1 MQIHR
6 NSRRT
11 VLKLAAISAA
21 VWLAAC
27 GERPSGPPPT
37 QSGTPEVRV
46 LTVQPQ
52 RLVLSTEL
60 PGRIT
65 AAVSA
70 EVRPQV
76 SGLVKQRTFTE
87 GASVK
92 AGELLYVIDPA
103 TYQAAVAS
111 AEATLARAEATRDSA
126 RLRAARQRELAQ
138 LQAVSRQDAEDAEA
152 ALKQAE
158 AEVGSARAALQTQ
171 RINLDYTRV
180 TAPVGGRIGR
190 SAVTP
195 GALVTANQGQA
206 LATIQQL
213 DPVYLDVTQAS
224 SELLALKRSLA
235 SGALKNGAA
244 KVAIKLEDGS
254 TYAESGLLE
263 FSEAQ
268 VDAATGSVTLR
279 VRVPNPRGELLP
291 GMYAR
296 AVVEQG
302 VVEQAL
308 LVPQQALERDAA
320 GQARLA
326 VVGEDGTLRRQPV
339 TAARAIGDRWLVTE
353 GVKPGDRVAVEGQ
366 QKAANGSPVRAV
378 VATGAA
384 ASAPAAPA
392 ARNAAAGVTASVHTV
407 AQR

>member
-1 MQIHR
+1 MPSQR
-6 NSRRT
+6 PSSRL
-11 VLKLAAISAA
+11 VLTLAATA
-21 VWLAAC
+21 VAVLLAAC
-27 GERPSGPPPT
+27 GERPSGPPPMN
-37 QSGTPEVRV
+37 SGTPQVSV
-46 LTVQPQ
+46 LTMQPQ

-76 SGLVKQRTFTE
+76 SGLVKQRNFTE
-87 GASVK
+87 GSTVK
-92 AGELLYVIDPA
+92 AGEVLYVMDPA
-103 TYQAAVAS
+103 TYQAAAAS

-158 AEVGSARAALQTQ
+158 ADVGSARAALQTQ
-171 RINLDYTRV
+171 RINLDYTRI
-180 TAPVGGRIGR
+180 TAPVSGRIGR
-190 SAVTP
+190 SSVTP
-195 GALVTANQGQA
+195 GALVTANQAQA
-206 LATIQQL
+206 MATIQQL

-224 SELLALKRSLA
+224 SEMLALKRSLA
-235 SGALKNGAA
+235 SGSLKNGAA

-254 TYAESGLLE
+254 SYAEYGLLE

-308 LVPQQALERDAA
+308 LVPQQALERDAS
-320 GQARLA
+320 GQARVA
-326 VVGEDGTLRRQPV
+326 MVGDDGKLRRQPV
-339 TAARAIGDRWLVTE
+339 IAARAIGDRWLIT
-353 GVKPGDRVAVEGQ
+353 GGIKTGDRVAVEGQ
-366 QKAANGSPVRAV
+366 QKAGNGSPVTAV
-378 VATGAA
+378 PVGKPASSPGRPGEAA
-384 ASAPAAPA
+384 LVS
-392 ARNAAAGVTASVHTV
+392 ASVHTV

>member
-1 MQIHR
+1 M
-6 NSRRT
+6 SRQRHASRL
-11 VLKLAAISAA
+11 VLSLAATAA
-21 VWLAAC
+21 LALLAAC
-27 GERPSGPPPT
+27 GERPSGPPPMN
-37 QSGTPEVRV
+37 SGTLPVSV

-76 SGLVKQRTFTE
+76 SGLVKQRSFTE
-87 GASVK
+87 GATVK
-92 AGELLYVIDPA
+92 AGQLLYVIDPA
-103 TYQAAVAS
+103 AYQAAVAS
-111 AEATLARAEATRDSA
+111 AEATLTRAEATRDSA

-158 AEVGSARAALQTQ
+158 AEVSSARAALQTQ

-224 SELLALKRSLA
+224 SEMLALKRSLA

-296 AVVEQG
+296 AVVQQG

-308 LVPQQALERDAA
+308 LVPQRALERDAA
-320 GQARLA
+320 GQARVA
-326 VVGEDGTLRRQPV
+326 VVGDDGRLHRQPV
-339 TAARAIGDRWLVTE
+339 SAARAIGDRWLITE
-353 GVKPGDRVAVEGQ
+353 GVKPGERVAVEGQ
-366 QKAANGSPVRAV
+366 QKVANGSTVRVIA
-378 VATGAA
+378 APGAA
-384 ASAPAAPA
+384 ASAPAAG
-392 ARNAAAGVTASVHTV
+392 NATGVTASVHTV